1 MKITT
6 DWQVSHGEDQTWEPP
21 GNSEAIESPEI
32 IEPPE
37 HQPPSSLKNALISV
51 FILLSLG
58 VVMSWADIKKS
69 HQEAKRRREFIESLE
84 MQPGDL
90 QIRDSGAEIRAGQL
104 YVNLS
109 MEGAPAGS
117 ASGINLKDHALDYSL
132 AVIIDEKKVH
142 ESTWKTRPTT
152 AMFFGS
158 TEPYFRTVKEYVES
172 SATIHLSIK
181 QNGLQ
186 ILSTRVPLKECSF
199 QNLAMGPRE
208 TEAYLEE
215 QNKSK
220 KIDVS
225 KKNIGFNLGTL
236 GIFHFEEPAW
246 DFFYKGKGLAAEGKL
261 DEAISAYTDAL
272 NLVPLYYD
280 ALMER
285 GKARHT
291 NKQYEEA
298 KADFL
303 EAVRISDA
311 KPESCRRLAPFLSPG
326 DVELLI
332 EPTLDKIAL
341 VNFLNHVAYEY
352 ATCPTDSHRKADL
365 ALEYARRACWEAV
378 EPSIENLKTLAA
390 AHAENGDFKEA
401 IRVTE
406 EALAKTEARHL
417 VNQLTKMLEAFKEE
431 KPFRRQHATRVPFTK
446 PIVSSGNVYRV
457 GDQVEVEWA
466 GSWYKASILQ
476 ILTNGRVKVHY
487 IRWSDSW
494 DEVVPLN
501 RVRREKPA
509 KKLSHQF
516 A

>member
-6 DWQVSHGEDQTWEPP
+6 AWQVSKLENLGSEPTE
-21 GNSEAIESPEI
+21 NSETIESPEI

-37 HQPPSSLKNALISV
+37 HQPPSSLKGALILV

-58 VVMSWADIKKS
+58 VGMSWKDIQKNR
-69 HQEAKRRREFIESLE
+69 QEAERRKEFIESLE

-90 QIRDSGAEIRAGQL
+90 QLLDSGAEIEEGVL
-104 YVNLS
+104 SVSLS
-109 MEGAPAGS
+109 MQGVPVGKS
-117 ASGINLKDHALDYSL
+117 SGINLRDYTLDYSL

-152 AMFFGS
+152 AMFMGS
-158 TEPYFRTVKEYVES
+158 SAFLHFRTLTEYLDNEAS
-172 SATIHLSIK
+172 IQLSIK
-181 QNGLQ
+181 QGKRQ
-186 ILSTRVPLKECSF
+186 ILSTHVPLQEKTFNDLDFSQIKSRTADMGFIRFKNPARDSF
-199 QNLAMGPRE
+199 
-208 TEAYLEE
+208 
-215 QNKSK
+215 
-220 KIDVS
+220 
-225 KKNIGFNLGTL
+225 
-236 GIFHFEEPAW
+236 FE
-246 DFFYKGKGLAAEGKL
+246 GKRLAAEGRL

-285 GKARHT
+285 GKARQT

-311 KPESCRRLAPFLSPG
+311 KAESCRRLAPFLRPG
-326 DVELLI
+326 DVELFI
-332 EPTLDKIAL
+332 EPMLDKIAM

-352 ATCPTDSHRKADL
+352 ATCPTDGHRKADL
-365 ALEYARRACWEAV
+365 ALEYARRACSEAV

-390 AHAENGDFKEA
+390 AHAENGDFEEA

-417 VNQLTKMLEAFKEE
+417 VNPLTTMLEAFKEE
-431 KPFRRQHATRVPFTK
+431 KPLRRQQARRVPVKK
-446 PIVSSGNVYRV
+446 PIVSSGNVYSV

-487 IRWSDSW
+487 IGWSDSW
-494 DEVVPLN
+494 EEVVPLN
-501 RVRREKPA
+501 RVRRETPA
-509 KKLSHQF
+509 KN
-516 A
+516 

>member
-1 MKITT
+1 MKITN
-6 DWQVSHGEDQTWEPP
+6 DWQVSHGEDHTSEPP
-21 GNSEAIESPEI
+21 GNSETIESSEI

-58 VVMSWADIKKS
+58 VVMSWADIQKS

-90 QIRDSGAEIRAGQL
+90 ELRDSGAEMVGGRLSVYLSIAGGPVGKSRGVEFSD
-104 YVNLS
+104 YT
-109 MEGAPAGS
+109 
-117 ASGINLKDHALDYSL
+117 LDYSL
-132 AVIIDEKKVH
+132 AVIVDEKKVH
-142 ESTWKTRPTT
+142 ESRWKTRPTT
-152 AMFFGS
+152 AMFRGS
-158 TEPYFRTVKEYVES
+158 TEFPHFLSLTEYLDNEAS
-172 SATIHLSIK
+172 LQLSIK
-181 QNGLQ
+181 QGKRQ
-186 ILSTRVPLKECSF
+186 ILSTHVPLQEKTFNDLDFSQIKSRTADMGFFRFKNPARDSF
-199 QNLAMGPRE
+199 FEG
-208 TEAYLEE
+208 
-215 QNKSK
+215 KS
-220 KIDVS
+220 
-225 KKNIGFNLGTL
+225 
-236 GIFHFEEPAW
+236 
-246 DFFYKGKGLAAEGKL
+246 LAAEGKL

-326 DVELLI
+326 DIELLI

-390 AHAENGDFKEA
+390 AHAENGDFEEA

-417 VNQLTKMLEAFKEE
+417 VNQLTTMLESFKED
-431 KPFRRQHATRVPFTK
+431 KPIRRQQAKRFPFTK

-466 GSWYKASILQ
+466 GSWHKASVLQ

-487 IRWSDSW
+487 IGWSDSW

-509 KKLSHQF
+509 KN
-516 A
+516 

>member
-1 MKITT
+1 MKITN
-6 DWQVSHGEDQTWEPP
+6 DWQVSHGEDHTSEPP
-21 GNSEAIESPEI
+21 GNSETIESSEI

-58 VVMSWADIKKS
+58 VVMSWADIQKS

-84 MQPGDL
+84 LQPGDL
-90 QIRDSGAEIRAGQL
+90 ELRDSGAEMVGGELSVYLSIAGGP
-104 YVNLS
+104 VGKS
-109 MEGAPAGS
+109 
-117 ASGINLKDHALDYSL
+117 SGVEFSDYTLDYSL
-132 AVIIDEKKVH
+132 AVIVDEKKVH
-142 ESTWKTRPTT
+142 ESRWKTRPTT
-152 AMFFGS
+152 AMFRGS
-158 TEPYFRTVKEYVES
+158 TEFLHFRTLTEYLDNEAS
-172 SATIHLSIK
+172 LQLSIEQGK
-181 QNGLQ
+181 RQ
-186 ILSTRVPLKECSF
+186 ILSTYVPLQEKTFNDLDFSQIKSRTADMGFFRFKDPARDSF
-199 QNLAMGPRE
+199 FEG
-208 TEAYLEE
+208 
-215 QNKSK
+215 KS
-220 KIDVS
+220 
-225 KKNIGFNLGTL
+225 
-236 GIFHFEEPAW
+236 
-246 DFFYKGKGLAAEGKL
+246 LAAEGKL

-272 NLVPLYYD
+272 NLVPLYYN

-285 GKARHT
+285 GKARQT

-311 KPESCRRLAPFLSPG
+311 KAESCKRLAPFLNPG

-341 VNFLNHVAYEY
+341 VNFFNHVAYEY

-365 ALEYARRACWEAV
+365 ALEYARRACLEAV
-378 EPSIENLKTLAA
+378 EPSVENLKTLAA
-390 AHAENGDFKEA
+390 AHAENGDFEEA

-406 EALAKTEARHL
+406 EALAEAKTEARHL
-417 VNQLTKMLEAFKEE
+417 VKQLTTMLEAFKEE
-431 KPFRRQHATRVPFTK
+431 KPLRRQQATRVPFTK
-446 PIVSSGNVYRV
+446 PIVSSGNVYSV

-487 IRWSDSW
+487 IGWSDSW

-509 KKLSHQF
+509 KN
-516 A
+516 